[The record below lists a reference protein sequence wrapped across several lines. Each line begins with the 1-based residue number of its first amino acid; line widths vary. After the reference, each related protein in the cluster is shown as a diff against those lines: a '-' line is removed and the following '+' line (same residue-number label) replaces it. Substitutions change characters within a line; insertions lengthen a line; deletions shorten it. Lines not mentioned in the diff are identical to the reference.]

1 MTYYNNGRPY
11 GGTIVYSKIPF
22 VEGYPYS
29 HNVNGIEF
37 TVVKVTSNDDLTII
51 AVYRSPKI
59 TVTRLCS
66 ALVDIIA
73 QDTSHENIFIGDF
86 NVDWLV
92 ETRRQSL
99 YNVMVKDNFYRQL
112 ISTFTTD
119 NQTIID
125 HIYS

>member
-1 MTYYNNGRPY
+1 M
-11 GGTIVYSKIPF
+11 
-22 VEGYPYS
+22 
-29 HNVNGIEF
+29 
-37 TVVKVTSNDDLTII
+37 
-51 AVYRSPKI
+51 
-59 TVTRLCS
+59 
-66 ALVDIIA
+66 VDIIV

-99 YNVMVKDNFYRQL
+99 YNVMVKDNSYRQL

-125 HIYS
+125 HIYTNTADVVNSGVLETYFSDHKAIWTIWKTK